1 MKTPGFSRL
10 QLRIMQVLW
19 ERKHVTAR
27 EITDELCKME
37 PIAHSTVQTL
47 LRRLEQRGAVAHE
60 VENNTFV
67 FSPLVAN
74 KKVVK
79 NSVQDLIDRLFNG
92 SAQGM
97 VSYLVSNRYVTSEEL
112 KDLSEMPEKRGRNKS

>member
-19 ERKHVTAR
+19 ERKKVTAR
-27 EITDELCKME
+27 EITDALSKLE

-60 VENNTFV
+60 VDNNTFV
-67 FSPLVAN
+67 YFPLAEN
-74 KKVVK
+74 KKVLK

-92 SAQGM
+92 SAHGM

-112 KDLSEMPEKRGRNKS
+112 KELSEMPEKKRKGKP